1 MRSVPGPWSRIA
13 SNRRSVTVAATLSSF
28 RARVA
33 PRLGGIGLVEP
44 ADVRDRLP
52 EPVVRL
58 LGVELRVDE
67 LRPAGRRRRGDAP
80 VGGGAVDDVA
90 GVREVRQHV
99 AAGPAGIHARER
111 LGVGGPVE
119 RDTGRVLVGEPLEP
133 VDHPRRHVVERRL
146 VRVEQ
151 PLALDARVEHPH
163 VHPPRAALV
172 GGARDLVRQ
181 RLLAGVRRDGDDLA
195 GLHVGAVPDDE
206 VGEAAGEVGVVL
218 HRGGAYP
225 GRMAPCA

>member
-28 RARVA
+28 RARVRHA
-33 PRLGGIGLVEP
+33 SAGSGSSSRQMCAIVSQSRSY
-44 ADVRDRLP
+44 ASSASSV
-52 EPVVRL
+52 
-58 LGVELRVDE
+58 RVDE
-67 LRPAGRRRRGDAP
+67 LRPARRRRGGDAP
-80 VGGGAVDDVA
+80 VRGGAVDDVA
-90 GVREVRQHV
+90 GVREVREDV
-99 AAGPAGIHARER
+99 AAGASRVDARER
-111 LGVGGPVE
+111 LGVCRAGEGDA
-119 RDTGRVLVGEPLEP
+119 RGVLVGEPLEP

-151 PLALDARVEHPH
+151 PLTLDARVEHPH
-163 VHPPRAALV
+163 VHPSRAVLV

-218 HRGGAYP
+218 HRRGAYP